1 MKSTIKTIIFLKVL
15 SSALLL
21 MTFAACYSGEIVPVL
36 IIFAIHL
43 IAKHGARA
51 EVHENREV
59 LRRELELR
67 RAIGERTWVI
77 EVCLW

>member
-15 SSALLL
+15 SMALLL

-51 EVHENREV
+51 EAHENREV